1 MTNIKEI
8 LEYLKNDTKWDEL
21 ILERSTVLRKTLQK
35 QEVAILLNYI
45 NDLEQGN

>member
-8 LEYLKNDTKWDEL
+8 LEYLKNDTEWDEL